1 MAGWRQCGQQFASR
15 IPDAQAHQ
23 LKPLLSKLDDNPER
37 RLLAGS
43 SHWHSKPERP
53 LKNAQQPFMLEYLLC
68 ITNSSFRSFALAVNG
83 SFHISSTAQGRFRP
97 TQCDLAASERQNEE
111 KLAR

>member
-1 MAGWRQCGQQFASR
+1 MIYLPFAPVQISR
-15 IPDAQAHQ
+15 
-23 LKPLLSKLDDNPER
+23 PLC
-37 RLLAGS
+37 LLMAGS

>member
-1 MAGWRQCGQQFASR
+1 MILDC
-15 IPDAQAHQ
+15 
-23 LKPLLSKLDDNPER
+23 LLWGRYPGCP
-37 RLLAGS
+37 LLAGS